1 MPHMELQDLVVA
13 QIESGFALVL
23 LFLAIS
29 LFFHL
34 GKGVFILCHY
44 ILEVFKLC
52 VFACLLALFL
62 VRDLEFKW

>member
-1 MPHMELQDLVVA
+1 MGLQDLVVA
-13 QIESGFALVL
+13 QVESGFALVL

-44 ILEVFKLC
+44 ILEVFNLC
-52 VFACLLALFL
+52 VFVCLLCF
-62 VRDLEFKW
+62 